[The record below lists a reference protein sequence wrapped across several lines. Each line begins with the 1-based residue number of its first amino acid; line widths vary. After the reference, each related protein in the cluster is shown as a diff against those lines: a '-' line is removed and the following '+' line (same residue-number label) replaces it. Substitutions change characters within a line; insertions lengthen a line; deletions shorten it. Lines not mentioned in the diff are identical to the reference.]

1 MAGINTAFNVGRG
14 RSWAPQGPQGA
25 SLSPRRA
32 RCPGAFAGP
41 PYVPVSLLFPVIAPD
56 PNASAATADRRIVIV
71 SEIGDPADSDRHRR
85 LPFPFFLPSLAL
97 SFLPFLPFLLFL
109 PARSPRL
116 LVLSVFLPFSS
127 SYLRRESPRPLFRA
141 SALALPP
148 FKSSAKAKGSSFT
161 LTRAG

>member
-25 SLSPRRA
+25 SFSPRRA
-32 RCPGAFAGP
+32 RCPVPGALAGP

-85 LPFPFFLPSLAL
+85 LPFPFFLPSPAL
-97 SFLPFLPFLLFL
+97 SFLPFP
-109 PARSPRL
+109 PARSP
-116 LVLSVFLPFSS
+116 VSSFSS
-127 SYLRRESPRPLFRA
+127 RFSPFLFLLLRRESPRPLFRA